1 MKAQL
6 SFDFYFSIV
15 VFIIFVSS
23 LFFKLITFFPLYSE
37 EITSQRL
44 RSEAFQLSEILVDN
58 VGYPGNWHTDAAN
71 AKLLGLLDETKNKT
85 NLVSLSK
92 ITALKN
98 LCQSDFN
105 KVLQI
110 MDVSDGFSVLLAKR
124 SVDPPQ
130 ELLGCLPADTTG
142 RGRAEV
148 KRIVAFGPDFGELT
162 VQVWKK

>member
-23 LFFKLITFFPLYSE
+23 LFFKLITFLPLYSE

-44 RSEAFQLSEILVDN
+44 RSEAFQLSEILVNN
-58 VGYPGNWHTDAAN
+58 VGYPGNWYADAAN
-71 AKLLGLLDETKNKT
+71 VKLMGLSEETKNKT

-105 KVLQI
+105 KVLKI
-110 MDVSDGFSVLLAKR
+110 MDVSDGFSVLLANR

-130 ELLGCLPADTTG
+130 ELLGCLPADVTG
-142 RGRAEV
+142 RGRTEV
-148 KRIVAFGPDFGELT
+148 KRIVAFGSDFGELT